1 MNESKRNR
9 ITRNFFRELLHVLRT
24 ERKIDVVTAVDIA
37 TKETERLKKDLT
49 KSEAFASSFEE
60 GWDAAQSS
68 TDLTVDDAIKR
79 EFEAWNKARKEADEL
94 NRPGRPGTF
103 EGIWDEAF
111 GPIVCE
117 HEPVDTGMIYSWC
130 KKCNTDMALNKPK
143 GEWEVRYP
151 TKQPKE
157 QESD

>member
-1 MNESKRNR
+1 MNDSKRNR
-9 ITRNFFRELLHVLRT
+9 ITRNFFRELLHVLST

-60 GWDAAQSS
+60 
-68 TDLTVDDAIKR
+68 V
-79 EFEAWNKARKEADEL
+79 
-94 NRPGRPGTF
+94 
-103 EGIWDEAF
+103 WDEAF
-111 GPIVCE
+111 SSMPTVCE